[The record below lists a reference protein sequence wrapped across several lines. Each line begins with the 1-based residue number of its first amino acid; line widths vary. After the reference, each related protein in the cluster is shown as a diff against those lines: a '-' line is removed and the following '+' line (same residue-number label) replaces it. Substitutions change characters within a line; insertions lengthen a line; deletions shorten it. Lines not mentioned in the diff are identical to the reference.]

1 MKVHIC
7 DFCKTIINNPM
18 DRNIVKVKKRT
29 PSIDFATVW
38 GRDYFWR
45 EDYFRNN
52 KYTLCPQCYEN
63 MLSFI
68 DIPDIDS
75 IHVDMSRKSKSPS
88 RKRLTNFA
96 RMKRAKSAE
105 EMAEIL
111 VEPYIKKRS
120 HEDTPNLIIQGLLDW
135 LEAEV
140 KE

>member
-29 PSIDFATVW
+29 PTIDFAT
-38 GRDYFWR
+38 GWR
-45 EDYFRNN
+45 EDYFWNN

-68 DIPDIDS
+68 AIPDIDS
-75 IHVDMSRKSKSPS
+75 IHVDMSRKSKSLP

-120 HEDTPNLIIQGLLDW
+120 HEDTRNLIIQRLLDW